1 MSKVNYND
9 YGYTIK
15 KDFDCHTST
24 ITVEWKDDNGA
35 YEVKNHGT
43 ITHKIDAKDAFL
55 AAMSLINRGYTTGP
69 VLKLLRKSADD
80 GYLEAQNWLGVLYKD
95 GTYGAVQS
103 DKKAIK
109 YFKRAAKQGS
119 EYAKER
125 LKILKKGDK
134 KMSKFNYKNQVV
146 HHPDLDQREI
156 EDALR
161 IASKLSSLTDA
172 FNQAYSYM
180 DNRLTGNLAFTL
192 MRQTALMGHERAQ
205 NEVGCMYKDGTHGAP
220 LSHKKARK
228 FFRMAEKQGSPYAI
242 QRLKELAGAKK

>member
-1 MSKVNYND
+1 MSTHYN
-9 YGYTIK
+9 GYLLK
-15 KDFDCHTST
+15 KDFDCHNST

-35 YEVKNHGT
+35 YKIEILGT
-43 ITHKIDAKDAFL
+43 ITHKIEAKDAFL
-55 AAMSLINRGYTTGP
+55 AAMSLIKGKHTTGP
-69 VLKLLRKSADD
+69 ILKLLRQSAND
-80 GYLEAQNWLGVLYKD
+80 GFLEAQNWLGIIYGD

-109 YFKRAAKQGS
+109 YFERAAKQGS
-119 EYAKER
+119 EYAKKR
-125 LKILKKGDK
+125 LKKLV
-134 KMSKFNYKNQVV
+134 YQ
-146 HHPDLDQREI
+146 PDLDQREI
-156 EDALR
+156 DDALR

-220 LSHKKARK
+220 QSYKKAKK
-228 FFRMAEKQGSPYAI
+228 FFRMAEKQGSLYAVA
-242 QRLKELAGAKK
+242 RLKELEGV